1 MLKGKL
7 ASKKDPEDF
16 EYLNVY
22 AVAAG
27 RSVADVHL
35 HTKLMETN
43 KVPFNL
49 ENSRPDLKS
58 PFFYAYHFDNHLV
71 GNYLRKRSK
80 NIEILDEVYTHAC
93 LLYTSPSPRDRTRSR
108 MPSSA

>member
-1 MLKGKL
+1 MFYLIYNIYQLLSTLLKWELNHQYYGPIDDPHLL

-58 PFFYAYHFDNHLV
+58 AKA
-71 GNYLRKRSK
+71 GIK
-80 NIEILDEVYTHAC
+80 T
-93 LLYTSPSPRDRTRSR
+93 
-108 MPSSA
+108 